1 MVVIKMNASEII
13 AKMES
18 EHPISEINPENPWSW
33 ASAKSGAKEVPEI
46 GARAKEILK
55 LVPFNHPQRKFTGG
69 RDSISI
75 IMTTYNSMNIMF
87 PSIFSILKQTHSN
100 LELIVV
106 DDCSTD
112 GTFDVLTAI
121 SKYDTRMRVFQ
132 CPRNLGTYWAK
143 NYGMMQA
150 RGKFVTFMDSD
161 DLSSEE
167 RIRRVV
173 KELLSDPNLV
183 MTFCDY
189 VRINSSDG
197 KVVLNRGEIQ
207 RGALIGMAFDKNE
220 VISKI
225 GWFDSVRVN
234 ADDEM
239 KQRIRTAFGKDSI
252 SHLPVPDYFASLR
265 ENSLTT
271 SGYTSNNISKIDED
285 KTARTFLAPVRQS
298 YTNSYIDW
306 HRAASRNL
314 YVNFPQWSRPF
325 AAPNSIVCEPAK
337 VVQKTTLVFN
347 TEGKDLP
354 NWFDRVKIIFDDI
367 ILLTDE
373 KANPYLSNLGKT
385 ISINDGVN
393 GWVPRLLDEL
403 TPGPIVFTSSSFP
416 LNKWEISHL
425 LVELSKNKD
434 PVVIGFDGIL
444 ESEDSVVFNGLPTG
458 DSVQGFAKLVRD
470 SGMAM
475 IWSDYSG
482 WQNAIKSGDSFSE
495 IVAAVSSYTFAK
507 QKIISRPLNK
517 SPLSDDWRDERF
529 RWLISHR
536 NVEIEEIIESENFEE
551 SVVVELNSGGY
562 DHNDRWK
569 YDGNKLYFDANGME
583 IWFEMPDGWTFENTH
598 QDLFRL
604 SEYVL
609 LGKSH
614 KGVLDGWKPTRKAG
628 RRPGLAF
635 SGGADSTAAMC
646 LMPERTVLFYGERD
660 GFDTILKHDNA
671 HRFFEHLEKTSG
683 RKVIKIK
690 SNHELIRTQH
700 GKRPGFSTDYACAV
714 GAILCADLYDLDSIG
729 TGMPLENS
737 YLFHGQKYREFSTS
751 WFWEHYSPLFEKLGL
766 PIYQPVSGCSEI
778 VNAIIVERYGFEDY
792 AQSCLR
798 ATAGSVC
805 GACWKCFRKNT
816 LNGFEF
822 ILSKEIET
830 FLEKRPLKM
839 AVSTLYMLQKI
850 KGTSIFDEII
860 GKYPDLS
867 EMLEVDLE
875 WLEKHNPNA
884 LDLLPSQ
891 YKQYS
896 TKMLDDCVP
905 RMDPSILETIDFT

>member
-1 MVVIKMNASEII
+1 MNQSEII
-13 AKMES
+13 RRIEDEM
-18 EHPISEINPENPWSW
+18 PISEINPENPWVWSLT
-33 ASAKSGAKEVPEI
+33 KSGAKEVPEI
-46 GARAKEILK
+46 GSRAKEMMK
-55 LVPFNHPQRKFTGG
+55 LVPANHTERKFTAG
-69 RDSISI
+69 RDSISV
-75 IMTTYNSMNIMF
+75 IMTTYNSMNIML

-112 GTFDVLTAI
+112 GTIEVLNFI
-121 SKYDTRMRVFQ
+121 SQYDSRMRVFQ

-173 KELLSDPNLV
+173 KELLSDANLV

-189 VRINSSDG
+189 IRINSTDG
-197 KVVLNRGEIQ
+197 KVVLNRGEIK
-207 RGALIGMAFDKNE
+207 RGALIGMAFDRE
-220 VISKI
+220 IVISKI

-239 KQRIRTAFGKDSI
+239 KQRIRTSFGNDSI
-252 SHLPVPDYFASLR
+252 SHLPFADYFASLR

-285 KTARTFLAPVRQS
+285 KSARTFLAPVRQN
-298 YTNSYIDW
+298 YTNSYINW
-306 HRAASRNL
+306 HRSSSRNL
-314 YVNFPQWSRPF
+314 YVSFPQWARPF
-325 AAPNSIVCEPAK
+325 EAPNSIVCEPAK

-354 NWFDRVKIIFDDI
+354 NWFDRVKVIFDEI
-367 ILLTDE
+367 ILLIDDNL
-373 KANPYLSNLGKT
+373 NPYLSNLEKT
-385 ISINDGVN
+385 ISINDGVK

-403 TPGPIVFTSSSFP
+403 TPGPIIFSSNSFP
-416 LNKWEISHL
+416 LNKWEISQL
-425 LVELSKNKD
+425 LVKLSISKET
-434 PVVIGFDGIL
+434 VVIGYDGIMD
-444 ESEDSVVFNGLPTG
+444 SEDSVIFNGLPTG
-458 DSVQGFAKLVRD
+458 DTIQGDAKLVRD
-470 SGMAM
+470 SGMTM

-482 WQNAIKSGDSFSE
+482 WQNAIKSGDSLSE

-507 QKIISRPLNK
+507 QKIISRPFNK
-517 SPLSDDWRDERF
+517 STLNDYWRDERF

-536 NVEIEEIIESENFEE
+536 NVELEEVIESEIIQEKL
-551 SVVVELNSGGY
+551 VDGLNSGGY

-569 YDGNKLYFDANGME
+569 YSGGKLCFDADGMD
-583 IWFEMPDGWTFENTH
+583 IWFEMPDGWKFEDTH

-609 LGKSH
+609 LGKEH
-614 KGVLDGWKPTRKAG
+614 KYILDGWKPTRKSG

-635 SGGADSTAAMC
+635 SAGVDSTAAMC

-660 GFDTILKHDNA
+660 GFETILKHDNA
-671 HRFFEHLEKTSG
+671 IRFFEHLEKTSG
-683 RKVIKIK
+683 RAVVRIK
-690 SNHELIRTQH
+690 SNHELIRTKH
-700 GKRPGFSTDYACAV
+700 GKSPGFSTDYACAI
-714 GAILCADLYDLDSIG
+714 GAILCADLFDLDSIG

-737 YLFHGQKYREFSTS
+737 YLFHGQVFREFSTS
-751 WFWEHYSPLFEKLGL
+751 WFWKHYSPLFEKVGL

-778 VNAIIVERYGFEDY
+778 VNAMIVEKFGFEEY

-798 ATAGSVC
+798 ASAGNVC

-816 LNGFEF
+816 LNGYDF
-822 ILSKEIET
+822 ILSNEIET

-850 KGTSIFDEII
+850 REKPIFDEII
-860 GKYPDLS
+860 TKYPDLQD
-867 EMLEVDLE
+867 MLDHDLE

-884 LDLLPSQ
+884 LDLLPNQ
-891 YKQYS
+891 YKEYS

-905 RMDPSILETIDFT
+905 RMDPTVLEGIDFT